1 MKLNQ
6 FIQENTITGFDVVE
20 GQLVISVNTASSST
34 GLDVDTSNIP
44 GGMTVKAVSVYTID
58 SDILTV
64 DGLTLN
70 IAETDVLTDNQPV

>member
-6 FIQENTITGFDVVE
+6 FIQENTITDFDVVE
-20 GQLVISVNTASSST
+20 GQLVISVNTTGSST

-44 GGMTVKAVSVYTID
+44 GGTPVKVVSDYTING
-58 SDILTV
+58 DILTV

-70 IAETDVLTDNQPV
+70 IAETDVLAGDRPY